1 VCARAR
7 ARARACVFY
16 EHRKNAEMKYK
27 EYISNIKKK

>member
-7 ARARACVFY
+7 ARVFY
-16 EHRKNAEMKYK
+16 EQRKNAEMKYK